1 MVLEVPKRIK
11 AKGLFLTR
19 PKCPI
24 GKQMMLE
31 ELQDK

>member
-1 MVLEVPKRIK
+1 MVSEVLKRIK
-11 AKGLFLTR
+11 AKGLFLTW
-19 PKCPI
+19 PKYPI